1 MGILIGASA
10 VLGLAIGSFL
20 NVVIY
25 RVPRKMSVVFPRSFC
40 PNCSSVISS
49 RDNIPV
55 VSWLLL
61 KGKCRVCKAEISP
74 RYLVVELLCAL
85 LFAAAA
91 ARLGPSWAL
100 PAFLAAIAG
109 LIALSAIDLEV
120 LLLPKRIVYLT
131 LAIELVFFL
140 LDSLV
145 TNQWHNLIT
154 GVISALIWF
163 AIFYLINLLVPTALG
178 FGDVRLAL
186 PLGLGL
192 GWLGYGYAFLG
203 FFAANLTGAV
213 IGIVL
218 ILSGKMKRAQRIPYG
233 VFLSIGF
240 VVALFTGKILLS
252 QVQIHL

>member
-1 MGILIGASA
+1 MGILIGANA

-25 RVPRKMSVVFPRSFC
+25 RVPRKMSVVSPRSSC
-40 PNCSSVISS
+40 PNCSSVILS

-91 ARLGPSWAL
+91 ARIGLSWEL
-100 PAFLAAIAG
+100 PAFMAAIAG
-109 LIALSAIDLEV
+109 LIALSAIDLEF

-131 LAIELVFFL
+131 LGIELVFFL
-140 LDSLV
+140 LASILS
-145 TNQWHNLIT
+145 NQWHDLIV
-154 GVISALIWF
+154 GVATALVWF
-163 AIFYLINLLVPTALG
+163 ALFYLMNLLVPTALG

-192 GWLGYGYAFLG
+192 GWLGYEYAFLG
-203 FFAANLTGAV
+203 FFAANLIGAI
-213 IGIVL
+213 IGISL

-240 VVALFTGKILLS
+240 LVALFTGKILLA

>member
-25 RVPRKMSVVFPRSFC
+25 RVPRKMSVVSPRSFC

-91 ARLGPSWAL
+91 ARIGLSWEL
-100 PAFLAAIAG
+100 PAFMAAIAG
-109 LIALSAIDLEV
+109 LIALSAIDLEF

-140 LDSLV
+140 LASILS
-145 TNQWHNLIT
+145 NQWHHLIIGGAT
-154 GVISALIWF
+154 ALVWF
-163 AIFYLINLLVPTALG
+163 ALFYLMNLLVPTALG

-203 FFAANLTGAV
+203 FFAANL
-213 IGIVL
+213 IGNN
-218 ILSGKMKRAQRIPYG
+218 
-233 VFLSIGF
+233 
-240 VVALFTGKILLS
+240 
-252 QVQIHL
+252 